1 MSAFPRIRAEAL
13 QALAAG
19 IFSHAGVAP
28 DEATLWARVLVWAN
42 LRGVD
47 SHGVLRIPRYLELL
61 AKGEIGARPTM
72 RLLRESGA
80 IALLDADRAPG
91 PVGMTRAME
100 IAIAR
105 ARETHVGWCVA
116 RNITHAGAVG
126 YYALQAAEA
135 GMVGMVMT
143 ASVPLMAYH
152 GSRGPVV
159 STNPIAI
166 AVPAGRREPLLLDMA
181 TATVALGKIQNARN
195 AGRKIPEGWG
205 LDAEGRATTDPA
217 EVATLT
223 PMAGPKGSGLSL
235 MIECLA
241 SLVAGN
247 PVIAPALGG
256 VGGTNMNG
264 TAIALD
270 VAAFGPADRFGRD
283 VDALAE
289 AVAAQPPT
297 PGTDRLLLPG
307 DRGQAEAGRRT
318 LAGIPLPPGTLKQLQ
333 VAAAAAGLEMPAL
346 HAGSDQRAPRGAPR
360 ADAGIPPSS

>member
-1 MSAFPRIRAEAL
+1 MSAAASAPPRIAPADL
-13 QALAAG
+13 QALAEG
-19 IFSHAGVAP
+19 IFAHAGVGRA
-28 DEATLWARVLVWAN
+28 DAALWSRVLVWAN

-61 AKGEIGARPTM
+61 EKGEIRRRPEM
-72 RLLRESGA
+72 RILTERGA

-100 IAIAR
+100 VAIGR
-105 ARETHVGWCVA
+105 AREAHVGWCVA
-116 RNITHAGAVG
+116 RNVTHAGAVG

-166 AVPAGRREPLLLDMA
+166 AVPAGRRPPLLLDMA

-195 AGRKIPEGWG
+195 AGRAIPEGWG
-205 LDAEGRATTDPA
+205 LDAEGRPTTDPA
-217 EVATLT
+217 AVATLT

-247 PVIAPALGG
+247 PVIVPALGG
-256 VGGTNMNG
+256 AGGTNMNG

-270 VAAFGPADRFGRD
+270 IGAFGSEEAFRHD

-289 AVAAQPPT
+289 AVANQPAA
-297 PGTDRLLLPG
+297 PGVERLLLPG
-307 DRGQAEAGRRT
+307 DRGSAEAERRMRE
-318 LAGIPLPPGTLKQLQ
+318 GIPLPAGTLKGLE
-333 VAAAAAGLEMPAL
+333 AAAVAAGLRLPAMR
-346 HAGSDQRAPRGAPR
+346 S
-360 ADAGIPPSS
+360 

>member
-1 MSAFPRIRAEAL
+1 MSAAGEASPRIAPADL
-13 QALAAG
+13 QALVEG
-19 IFSHAGVAP
+19 IFTSAGVVTTDA
-28 DEATLWARVLVWAN
+28 ALWARVLVWAN
-42 LRGVD
+42 LRGAD

-61 AKGEIGARPTM
+61 EKGEIRRRPGM
-72 RLLRESGA
+72 RILTERGA

-91 PVGMTRAME
+91 PVGMGRAMDL
-100 IAIAR
+100 AVGR

-143 ASVPLMAYH
+143 ASLPLMAYH
-152 GSRGPVV
+152 GSRGAVV

-166 AVPAGRREPLLLDMA
+166 AVPAARRPPLLLDMA

-195 AGRKIPEGWG
+195 AGRDIPEGWG
-205 LDAEGRATTDPA
+205 LDAEGQPTTDPA
-217 EVATLT
+217 AVATLT

-241 SLVAGN
+241 SLAAGN

-256 VGGTNMNG
+256 AGGTNMNG

-270 VAAFGPADRFGRD
+270 IAAFGSEDAFRRD

-289 AVAAQPPT
+289 AVANQPAA
-297 PGTDRLLLPG
+297 PGVERLLLPG
-307 DRGQAEAGRRT
+307 DRGSAEAARRQHD
-318 LAGIPLPPGTLKQLQ
+318 GIPLPAGTLKGLQ
-333 VAAAAAGLEMPAL
+333 AAVAAAGLPMPEL
-346 HAGSDQRAPRGAPR
+346 RR
-360 ADAGIPPSS
+360 